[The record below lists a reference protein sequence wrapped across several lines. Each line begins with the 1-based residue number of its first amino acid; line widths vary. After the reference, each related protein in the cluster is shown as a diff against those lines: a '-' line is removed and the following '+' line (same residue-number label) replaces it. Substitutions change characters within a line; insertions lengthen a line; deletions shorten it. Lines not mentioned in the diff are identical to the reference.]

1 MTADNPAAD
10 NPAVG
15 NPADAG
21 PVDAG
26 LLDAVT
32 HRFAADEMAT
42 CRQPGSPDRLQ
53 VAAVGTLAEASV
65 GSPLLDAACRA
76 MGIRIGGRTAR
87 ADLGSLLADPDWDLA
102 LVLSPF
108 KSHAGRWCDR
118 LAPRAAA
125 TGVVDTL
132 VRAGDEVTG
141 YNTNSHAWAA
151 AAAQLMGA
159 EVPDRILVVG
169 SGATARSV
177 TFGALRAFP
186 GARVGVAARSAAAAA
201 TLVSEHPGSEYVPDP
216 GGFAPSLVVHVTTAG
231 ERDDER
237 PLDVPLA
244 AVLRPGTRVF
254 DLTNRLSA
262 LQGQALAAGCVVM
275 SGNLMQL
282 LTNTLRAALAGT
294 R

>member
-1 MTADNPAAD
+1 MTADGLATDGLTGESPAAAGPVD
-10 NPAVG
+10 AG
-15 NPADAG
+15 LAAAG

-26 LLDAVT
+26 LLDAVIA
-32 HRFAADEMAT
+32 RFAADEMAT
-42 CRQPGSPDRLQ
+42 CRRPGSPDRLQ

-65 GSPLLDAACRA
+65 DSPLLDAACQA
-76 MGIRIGGRTAR
+76 AGIRIGGRTAR
-87 ADLGSLLADPDWDLA
+87 ADLGGLLADPDWDLA

-108 KSHAGRWCDR
+108 KSHAARWCDR

-132 VRAGDEVTG
+132 VRAGGEVAG

-151 AAAQLMGA
+151 AAAQLMGTD
-159 EVPDRILVVG
+159 VPARILVVG

-186 GARVGVAARSAAAAA
+186 GARVGVAARS
-201 TLVSEHPGSEYVPDP
+201 
-216 GGFAPSLVVHVTTAG
+216 
-231 ERDDER
+231 
-237 PLDVPLA
+237 
-244 AVLRPGTRVF
+244 RVF

-262 LQGQALAAGCVVM
+262 LQAQAPAAGCVVM

-282 LTNTLRAALAGT
+282 LTNTLRAALART

>member
-1 MTADNPAAD
+1 MTA
-10 NPAVG
+10 
-15 NPADAG
+15 
-21 PVDAG
+21 AG

-32 HRFAADEMAT
+32 RRFTADEMLVPAGRT
-42 CRQPGSPDRLQ
+42 TRLN
-53 VAAVGTLAEASV
+53 VAAAGTLAAPSL
-65 GSPLLDAACRA
+65 GSPLLDAAWRA
-76 MGIRIGGRTAR
+76 AGIRIGDRTAR
-87 ADLGSLLADPDWDLA
+87 ADLDGLLAALDWDLA

-108 KSHAGRWCDR
+108 KGQAAGRCDR

-132 VRAGDEVTG
+132 VRAGGEVVG

-151 AAAQLMGA
+151 AATRLMGSD
-159 EVPDRILVVG
+159 VPDRILVVG

-177 TFGALRAFP
+177 VFGALQTFPRA
-186 GARVGVAARSAAAAA
+186 RTGVAARSRAAAAA
-201 TLVSEHPGSEYVPDP
+201 LVSEHPGSEYVPDP
-216 GGFAPSLVVHVTTAG
+216 GGFAPSLVAHVTTVG
-231 ERDDER
+231 EQDDER

-244 AVLRPGTRVF
+244 AALQPGIRVF

-262 LQGQALAAGCVVM
+262 LQRQALAAGCVVM

-282 LTNTLRAALAGT
+282 LTNTLRATLAGT